1 MRFVFLNTFFRYE
14 LNPKATPSLP
24 KCFEHCELD
33 GIVGAPT
40 RRLRGVANKEVQ
52 RWMSTR
58 NHALIREGPDP
69 KQQLHQVER
78 LISAVYQVINANPLI
93 GKYIQ
98 SERCSAKCSL

>member
-1 MRFVFLNTFFRYE
+1 M
-14 LNPKATPSLP
+14 P

-93 GKYIQ
+93 GKYSKRR
-98 SERCSAKCSL
+98 SEQM